1 MQIHELGHSLDMDI
15 LKFIEDNKQ
24 RVKFESD
31 SGARYRE
38 ILQCPICRSK
48 YNNRRDLYD
57 HLGNGHV
64 N

>member
-1 MQIHELGHSLDMDI
+1 MDI

-24 RVKFESD
+24 KVKFESD

-38 ILQCPICRSK
+38 ILQCPICRAK
-48 YNNRRDLYD
+48 YNNRKDLYE
-57 HLGNGHV
+57 HLGTGHV